1 MKNKIVASIFIVFTI
16 IFCQSCEKAFL
27 QTRKSVYY
35 IHVLKNWGTVDAAYT
50 TYIETT
56 LKRINSKTNVE
67 AIIFEI
73 DTPGGSIRD
82 AEKIVKMI
90 SECSKK
96 TITYISNSAFSA
108 GALLTLAA
116 DYSASVPHGKV
127 GAAEPVLIDQRKQA
141 MKKASEK
148 IVSAVRATIRSLAQ
162 KRAER
167 LLREADGDAK
177 KRHNMKFVANL
188 PTIAEAMVDSQVV
201 LTKALHGTDLTDKKL
216 LTLTAEEA
224 LKTGFIDYVAKNKEE
239 LLKKFNL
246 TSFKLVEVTPSVKHV
261 FIAFLL
267 NQWVLMALLSL
278 GMLGLIIEI
287 KTPGWGIPG
296 TFGLL
301 ALSLFFYANIVAGNA
316 SWEAPV
322 LFILGL
328 VLLGVEI
335 FVIPGFG
342 VVGISGIILVF
353 LSLYSG
359 LGVSFNN
366 FSATRHLVSRASFI
380 IFGSVFTSFV
390 LVYLIAKLLP
400 KTRLFPKIVL
410 TDTELGFKAHDDM
423 SLLIGKKG
431 ICVSSL
437 RPSGTAI
444 IEDKRISV
452 VTEASFIEKNKK
464 IKVIA
469 VEGSRI
475 IVKED
480 N

>member
-1 MKNKIVASIFIVFTI
+1 MKNKIVASIFIVITTL
-16 IFCQSCEKAFL
+16 FCQSCEKEI
-27 QTRKSVYY
+27 QESRKTVYY
-35 IHVLKNWGTVDAAYT
+35 IHVLKNWGAVDAAYT

-56 LKRINSKTNVE
+56 LKKINSLQGVE
-67 AIIFEI
+67 AVIFEI
-73 DTPGGSIRD
+73 DTPGGSIQD

-90 SECSKK
+90 SECPKK
-96 TITYISNSAFSA
+96 TITFVSNSAFSA
-108 GALLTLAA
+108 GALITLAA
-116 DYSASVPHGKV
+116 EYTAMVPHSKI
-127 GAAEPVLIDQRKQA
+127 GAAEPIVVDA
-141 MKKASEK
+141 KKKSTKRASEK
-148 IVSAVRATIRSLAQ
+148 IVSAMRATIRSLAQ
-162 KRAER
+162 KRKER
-167 LLREADGDAK
+167 LIREADEASK
-177 KRHNMKFVANL
+177 KRHKISFVKNMPV
-188 PTIAEAMVDSQVV
+188 IAEAMVDKSIV
-201 LTKALHGTDLTDKKL
+201 LNLIAHGTNLSDKKL
-216 LTLTAEEA
+216 LTLTADEA
-224 LKTGFIDYVAKNKEE
+224 LDAGFCDYIVKNKEE
-239 LLKKFNL
+239 LLKKFGL
-246 TSFKLVEVTPSVKHV
+246 VSYKLVEIRPDVKHV
-261 FIAFLL
+261 FISFLL
-267 NQWVLMALLSL
+267 NQWMLMALLSL

-328 VLLGVEI
+328 VFLGLEI

-342 VVGISGIILVF
+342 VVGIAGIILIF

-359 LGVSFNN
+359 LGVSFGN
-366 FSATRHLVSRASFI
+366 FSKTKHLISRASFI
-380 IFGSVFTSFV
+380 IFGSVVSSFAF
-390 LVYLIAKLLP
+390 VYLIAKFLP

-423 SLLIGKKG
+423 SQLIGKKG
-431 ICVSSL
+431 LCVSAL

-464 IKVIA
+464 IVVIA

-480 N
+480 R